1 MLCLYIFVFG
11 CVGRLYVLLV
21 WRSWLPKLEK
31 RVFGLSQLAFSKG
44 VVGIEFL
51 DDGIV
56 VTARGAGKN
65 ADSLS
70 CAEFLSVDME
80 SDNTPSSASK
90 GVLAAPI
97 AKSLLKSFVEK
108 YKFEKRLCH
117 VVLKPADYQLLL
129 VDAPDVPDEEMREAI
144 RWRIKDLISIPLPNA
159 AIDIFNLPDDAN
171 RAGKRMLYVVVV
183 DLAIVHH
190 IMDVV
195 KHAGLKLSS
204 IDISELAMRNL
215 TLFSEEER
223 AIAIARI
230 REGGGSVSIFRHG
243 DLYLSRQFQLNYNAG
258 LLDDLPDDVLALEI
272 QRSLDYFERQMG
284 QAPPAYIYMCG
295 TNVSDDKITQ
305 NLRRGL
311 NIPIKFFDLMQALS
325 LNEDNQKQSM
335 FDEGM
340 LQLTIAALG
349 ALYRKEVG

>member
-1 MLCLYIFVFG
+1 M
-11 CVGRLYVLLV
+11 
-21 WRSWLPKLEK
+21 
-31 RVFGLSQLAFSKG
+31 FGLPQLTFSKG
-44 VVGIEFL
+44 IVGVEFL
-51 DDGIV
+51 DDGII
-56 VTARGAGKN
+56 VTARETSKN
-65 ADSLS
+65 VDDLS
-70 CAEFLSVDME
+70 CVEFLSADME
-80 SDNTPSSASK
+80 LHNTSPSVSQ
-90 GVLAAPI
+90 GLLAAPI

-108 YKFEKRLCH
+108 YKLEKRLCH

-129 VDAPDVPDEEMREAI
+129 VDAPDVPEEEMREAI
-144 RWRIKDLISIPLPNA
+144 RWRIKDLISIPLANA
-159 AIDIFNLPDDAN
+159 VIDIFNLPADAN
-171 RAGKRMLYVVVV
+171 RAGKRMLYVVIAE
-183 DLAIVHH
+183 LSTIHH

-195 KHAGLKLSS
+195 KSAGLKLSS
-204 IDISELAMRNL
+204 IDISELAIRNL

-223 AIAIARI
+223 AVAIARV

-311 NIPIKFFDLMQALS
+311 NVPIKFFDLTQALS
-325 LNEDNQKQSM
+325 LSDDNQECNI

-349 ALYRKEVG
+349 ALYRKEVS

>member
-1 MLCLYIFVFG
+1 M
-11 CVGRLYVLLV
+11 LLV
-21 WRSWLPKLEK
+21 WRSYLPQLEK
-31 RVFGLSQLAFSKG
+31 CVFGLSQLTFKKG
-44 VVGIEFL
+44 IVGVEFL
-51 DDGIV
+51 GDGIV
-56 VTARGAGKN
+56 VTARGTSKG
-65 ADSLS
+65 ADGLS
-70 CAEFLSVDME
+70 CAEFLSADME
-80 SDNTPSSASK
+80 LNNVSPSHSVSQ
-90 GVLAAPI
+90 GLLAAPI

-108 YKFEKRLCH
+108 HKFEKRLCH

-129 VDAPDVPDEEMREAI
+129 VDAPDVPEAEMREAM
-144 RWRIKDLISIPLPNA
+144 RWRIKDLISIPLANA
-159 AIDIFNLPDDAN
+159 VIDIFNLPADAN
-171 RAGKRMLYVVVV
+171 RAGKRMSYVVVAE
-183 DLAIVHH
+183 LTTIQH

-195 KHAGLKLSS
+195 KHAGLTLSS

-223 AIAIARI
+223 AVAITRV
-230 REGGGSVSIFRHG
+230 REGGGSVSIFRNG

-284 QAPPAYIYMCG
+284 QAPPAYVHMCG
-295 TNVSDDKITQ
+295 TSVSEDKITQ

-311 NIPIKFFDLMQALS
+311 NVPIKFFDLTQTLS
-325 LNEDNQKQSM
+325 LGDDNQEHNVL
-335 FDEGM
+335 DEGM